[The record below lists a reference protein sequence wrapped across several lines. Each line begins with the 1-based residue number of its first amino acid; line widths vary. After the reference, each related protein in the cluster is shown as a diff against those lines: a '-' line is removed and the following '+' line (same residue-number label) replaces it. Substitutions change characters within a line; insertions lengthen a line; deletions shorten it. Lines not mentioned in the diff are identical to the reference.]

1 MSIILQETVLIEVVW
16 DWSCWDRQFKLIPWS
31 EQWGENCLRDCC
43 LLHVCLWRS
52 SPQVGVSRLPPQAG
66 GGRRGGSI
74 VLLVLLVL
82 LVILVLLILLAGHGL
97 EAEVAPLCLA
107 AGRHPQTMMSLVV
120 SEIRPGTVSGLYK
133 IRQSAGLHRSILRSV
148 LVWLTKLSVRTLRY
162 EGG

>member
-1 MSIILQETVLIEVVW
+1 MSIILQETVLTEVVW

-31 EQWGENCLRDCC
+31 EQWGENCLRDGG

-74 VLLVLLVL
+74 VPLVPLVLLVL
-82 LVILVLLILLAGHGL
+82 LAGL

-107 AGRHPQTMMSLVV
+107 AGWHPQTMMSLVV

-133 IRQSAGLHRSILRSV
+133 IRQSAGLHRSIFRSV